1 MVIQALSR
9 SFGKVRRWYLPLAL
23 LVAISVKS
31 FHHLLNKKLKE
42 LILLNAT
49 DKTTTVL
56 SPEIVNLI

>member
-1 MVIQALSR
+1 
-9 SFGKVRRWYLPLAL
+9 
-23 LVAISVKS
+23 
-31 FHHLLNKKLKE
+31 LLNKKLKE